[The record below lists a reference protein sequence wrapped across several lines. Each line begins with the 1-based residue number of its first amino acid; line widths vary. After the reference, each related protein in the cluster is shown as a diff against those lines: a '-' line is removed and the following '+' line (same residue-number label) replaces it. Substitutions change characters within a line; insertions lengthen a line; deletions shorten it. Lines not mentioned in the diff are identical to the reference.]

1 LQQSVFIRTFIA
13 VLDTVKFYGGTITLY
28 DVLSTFF
35 KKMTEDE
42 ITERAGSVAYSF
54 TLAIFPA
61 IIFLFTLIPYIEPLP
76 GLEGRIFE
84 LLSEWMPPAMY
95 EMTEHTIRDIIS
107 RPRGGLLS
115 FGVVFA
121 LYLATNGILSLMKA
135 FNAVYHIKEKR
146 SYFRTH
152 LTSLLL
158 TIMLAFVL
166 ILAVVLLF
174 VGQIVIKEVDNLGL
188 ITDDIIVYLFIAV
201 RFVVMFI
208 VFQIAISS
216 VYYFAPAVQR
226 KWSFFSIGSIIATFL
241 TLGISYLFS
250 FYLSNFGTYNKLYVS
265 IGALIGLMVW
275 FFIISIILLVGYEV
289 NVSITK
295 TLEENTKQPDT
306 EEIKLQEV
314 TT

>member
-1 LQQSVFIRTFIA
+1 
-13 VLDTVKFYGGTITLY
+13 
-28 DVLSTFF
+28 
-35 KKMTEDE
+35 MTEDE
-42 ITERAGSVAYSF
+42 IAERAGSVAYSF

-61 IIFLFTLIPYIEPLP
+61 IIFLFTLIPYIKPLP

-84 LLSEWMPPAMY
+84 LLAEWMPPAMY
-95 EMTEHTIRDIIS
+95 EITEHTIRDIIS

-115 FGVVFA
+115 FGVIFA

-146 SYFRTH
+146 SYIRTH
-152 LTSLLL
+152 VTSLLL

-250 FYLSNFGTYNKLYVS
+250 FYLSNFGTYNKLYGS

-289 NVSITK
+289 NVSIEK
-295 TLEENTKQPDT
+295 SIEDNTKPLES
-306 EEIKLQEV
+306 EEVELQQV
-314 TT
+314 GT